1 MLINKEES
9 EENKKWTDRALML
22 EYGRIDSI
30 EVEEEEDGRWIQR
43 IRARCFPSPSSI
55 PPPRYGTDQHHQ
67 WSQWRATAAQY
78 PNPKT
83 HQLELS
89 RSSHMSGR
97 SDDHTG
103 TFRSISIRNFDNGER
118 QEVGK
123 HEPSD
128 SYSLIVAPPL
138 TVESM
143 LQLSHLSGDEKEL
156 NWSISFHF
164 E

>member
-1 MLINKEES
+1 
-9 EENKKWTDRALML
+9 
-22 EYGRIDSI
+22 
-30 EVEEEEDGRWIQR
+30 
-43 IRARCFPSPSSI
+43 
-55 PPPRYGTDQHHQ
+55 
-67 WSQWRATAAQY
+67 
-78 PNPKT
+78 
-83 HQLELS
+83 
-89 RSSHMSGR
+89 MSGR

-103 TFRSISIRNFDNGER
+103 TFRSISIRNLDNGER

-143 LQLSHLSGDEKEL
+143 LHLSHLSGDEKEY